1 MKNTFRLIL
10 ILAIS
15 VMLLG
20 LALAGCGTKTPE
32 NPGTPD
38 GTEAQVPETTVD
50 PTAIAGVVTGDA
62 VVWAQDVE
70 EMLNAIDASGNSVV
84 TLYQDISHNKALE
97 VPYSCTVDFN
107 GFTVTTNP
115 QQGLGIQIREAG
127 SENATTTLKNGK
139 LVSYSD
145 SVRCKAG
152 ALVIS
157 DMQISTAYGNSVAL
171 YDVSEAYKDINR
183 IENTVIVSAEGGCLS
198 YSETG
203 ADFSGTGITLN
214 SVDMISPMA
223 TGSQIITKM
232 GADTVSGATV
242 FEDKV
247 NLYSYNQ
254 TACPNGMIFLG
265 EVAVKETGAT
275 ATAGEQTYTDMTLWT
290 TESDKEVIDI
300 LMIGNSFCYSY
311 VDELYAMA
319 DTLGYQLN
327 ITNLYYGGASIK
339 SHWTWL
345 TDLSVGN
352 GKCEYWI
359 TGSLGRYK
367 HPTIT
372 TLAEAQE
379 TADWDVISCQQHFD
393 GKRTV
398 TFDAGYESC
407 MPYAADMFDYLAQE
421 FPNAKLYWHETWSYG
436 VGYVHPNNKDDDPE
450 NDVADGDVLSVAVQ
464 TRQYNTIREVSTA
477 ICEETGAGMIPT
489 GDAWQLAR
497 AQLGDTLNKAD
508 YCHDGDAGGGQYL
521 IACVWLEMLT
531 GESCIGNTWRPV
543 DYMLHENKIPAL
555 QQAAHEAVA
564 AMRAEE

>member
-1 MKNTFRLIL
+1 MKNKFRLIL
-10 ILAIS
+10 ILAAC
-15 VMLLG
+15 VMLLV
-20 LALAGCGTKTPE
+20 LAGCGAGNQE
-32 NPGTPD
+32 TPD
-38 GTEAQVPETTVD
+38 TPDSTEAQVPETTVD
-50 PTAIAGVVTGDA
+50 PNAIASVITGDT
-62 VVWAQDVE
+62 VVWVQDVE
-70 EMLNAIDASGNSVV
+70 QLLEAIDASGNSVV
-84 TLYQDISHNKALE
+84 TLYQDISNNKALE
-97 VPYSCTVDFN
+97 VPYTCTIDFN

-145 SVRCKAG
+145 SVRAKAG

-157 DMQISTAYGNSVAL
+157 GMQINTAYGNAVAL

-198 YSETG
+198 YSETS
-203 ADFSGTGITLN
+203 ADFSKTGITLN
-214 SVDMISPMA
+214 GVDMISPKA
-223 TGSQIITKM
+223 DGSQVLTKM
-232 GADTVSGATV
+232 GSDTVSGSII

-247 NLYSYNQ
+247 NLYSYNNV
-254 TACPNGMIFLG
+254 ACPNGTVCLG
-265 EVAVKETGAT
+265 KLAVKETGA
-275 ATAGEQTYTDMTLWT
+275 AVTAGDRSYENMTLWT

-359 TGSLGRYK
+359 TNAMGRFK

-372 TLAEAQE
+372 TLVEAQDV
-379 TADWDVISCQQHFD
+379 ADWDVISCQQHFD

-398 TFDAGYESC
+398 DFAAGYESC
-407 MPYAADMFDYLAQE
+407 MPYAADMFDYLAE
-421 FPNAKLYWHETWSYG
+421 KFPNAKLYWHETWSYG
-436 VGYVHPNNKDDDPE
+436 VGYVHPNNKDEDTE
-450 NDVADGDVLSVAVQ
+450 NDVADGDVLSTAIQ

-477 ICEETGAGMIPT
+477 ICEETGVSMIPT

-497 AQLGDTLNKAD
+497 AQLGDTLNKTD

-521 IACVWLEMLT
+521 NACVWLEILT
-531 GESCIGNTWRPV
+531 GESAVGNTWRPV
-543 DYMLHENKIPAL
+543 DYILNEDKIPVL
-555 QQAAHEAVA
+555 QKAAHEAITA
-564 AMRAEE
+564 IYG